1 MKEVKHRKTYN
12 TATATKIGDHN
23 AYGRGDFRYI
33 KESLYVTNKGGFFR
47 AGEGGTMTAYAESYD
62 GMTSGG
68 EGIIPIPTEEALAW
82 CERHAVPYDTI
93 VDYFAVSEA

>member
-1 MKEVKHRKTYN
+1 MKEVKLGKTYN
-12 TATATKIGDHN
+12 TATATKLGDHK

-47 AGEGGTMTAYAESYD
+47 AGEGGAMTAYAESYD

-82 CERHAVPYDTI
+82 CERHAVAYDTI